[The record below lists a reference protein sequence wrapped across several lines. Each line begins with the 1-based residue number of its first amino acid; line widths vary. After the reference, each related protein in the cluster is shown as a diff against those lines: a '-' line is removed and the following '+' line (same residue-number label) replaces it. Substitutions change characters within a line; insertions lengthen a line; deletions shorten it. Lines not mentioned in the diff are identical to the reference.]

1 MAYNLYIIYSP
12 KTDRYYIG
20 VSGELENRLARH
32 NKGTSRSTK
41 SGSPEWRLVYKESYE
56 SRSLAMKRESYLKRM
71 KSRKLI
77 EKLIGKEVD

>member
-41 SGSPEWRLVYKESYE
+41 NGSPEWRLVYKSVALFTFL
-56 SRSLAMKRESYLKRM
+56 SIVFHTLK
-71 KSRKLI
+71 KTNK
-77 EKLIGKEVD
+77 